1 VDRRSKLCKKFD
13 GNIKNIPTLTDEKLT
28 QQLIPSRFI
37 PETPDE
43 LKDINVVYIFDSE
56 DSFNLTYDELVEIV
70 GKARMAGARMIPV
83 LGTIS

>member
-1 VDRRSKLCKKFD
+1 MQKFD
-13 GNIKNIPTLTDEKLT
+13 GNIKNISVLTDKKLT
-28 QQLIPSRFI
+28 QQLIPARFV

-43 LKDINVVYIFDSE
+43 LKDKNVIYIFDSE

-70 GKARMAGARMIPV
+70 SKARMAGPRMIRV

>member
-1 VDRRSKLCKKFD
+1 MQKFD
-13 GNIKNIPTLTDEKLT
+13 GNIKNISVLTDKKLT
-28 QQLIPSRFI
+28 QQLIPARFV

-43 LKDINVVYIFDSE
+43 LKDKNVIYLFDSE

-70 GKARMAGARMIPV
+70 SKARMAGPRMIPV

>member
-1 VDRRSKLCKKFD
+1 MQKFD

-28 QQLIPSRFI
+28 QQLIPARFV

-43 LKDINVVYIFDSE
+43 LKDKNVVYVFDSS

-70 GKARMAGARMIPV
+70 SKARKFGPRMVPV
-83 LGTIS
+83 LGTVN

>member
-1 VDRRSKLCKKFD
+1 MQKFD
-13 GNIKNIPTLTDEKLT
+13 GNIKNISVLTDKKLT
-28 QQLIPSRFI
+28 QQLIPARFV

-43 LKDINVVYIFDSE
+43 LKDKNVIYLFDSE

-70 GKARMAGARMIPV
+70 SRARMAGPRMIPV

>member
-1 VDRRSKLCKKFD
+1 MKKFD

-28 QQLIPSRFI
+28 QQLVPVRFI

-43 LKDINVVYIFDSE
+43 LKDKNVVYIFDSE

-70 GKARMAGARMIPV
+70 SKARQAGPRMIPV
-83 LGTIS
+83 LGSVS

>member
-1 VDRRSKLCKKFD
+1 MQKFD
-13 GNIKNIPTLTDEKLT
+13 GNIKNITTLTDQELT
-28 QQLIPSRFI
+28 QQLIPVRFI

-43 LKDINVVYIFDSE
+43 LKAKNVVYIFDSS

-70 GKARMAGARMIPV
+70 KKARMAGPRMIPV

>member
-1 VDRRSKLCKKFD
+1 MQKFD
-13 GNIKNIPTLTDEKLT
+13 GNIKNIPALTDEKLT
-28 QQLIPSRFI
+28 QQLIPARFV

-43 LKDINVVYIFDSE
+43 LKHKNVVYIFDSE

-70 GKARMAGARMIPV
+70 SKARMAGPRMIPV